1 MPGFGCA
8 ARLAVSPAPR
18 GDRIGGGRGTPESG
32 ACFGCRRTK
41 RSTGVAA
48 LRAVRGPV
56 AEGDVR
62 DPAGRGNLPV
72 LDPHDVPDP
81 GGERGGAG
89 AARSVAAPAVSEAG
103 AAGDGSQPGV
113 ELGHHQA
120 AGAGEVD
127 VFLSVRDSGY
137 LQPVRGGVDG
147 GASGE
152 RGISPAADR
161 GNEQQ
166 TEHNPGATNDPC
178 GPGDVDD
185 LQAG

>member
-1 MPGFGCA
+1 MAPRVGRA
-8 ARLAVSPAPR
+8 AACRALDVPRAWLYRQLQEATGSVVGEARPSPAR
-18 GDRIGGGRGTPESG
+18 ALDAGERSAVLELLHSERFVDRSPS
-32 ACFGCRRTK
+32 
-41 RSTGVAA
+41 
-48 LRAVRGPV
+48 
-56 AEGDVR
+56 DVR

-113 ELGHHQA
+113 ELGHQQA

-152 RGISPAADR
+152 QRSWLSG
-161 GNEQQ
+161 
-166 TEHNPGATNDPC
+166 
-178 GPGDVDD
+178 
-185 LQAG
+185 